1 MAGFVEGIRRE
12 QSTLFP
18 ARLDDYVAEDNPVRA
33 VDVFVDNLDLDKL
46 GFIRVQPLDL
56 GRPGYDP
63 RTMLKL
69 YIYGYLNR
77 VPSSRR
83 LERECHRNIEVIWLT
98 GQLAPDFKTIA
109 DFRKDNGK
117 AIREVCRA
125 FVALCRKLDL
135 LSSASVAIDGSKFK
149 AVNARD
155 KNFTEAKMKSRLER
169 IDKSITR
176 YLSQLETADRHG
188 DAVPAAKVERLN
200 SKIEKLKEEI
210 IRLNEI
216 NDQMMSSQDRQIPL
230 TDPDA
235 RSMATSGKD
244 TGIVGYNVQAA
255 VDTEHHL
262 IVAHEVINV
271 GTDRHQLADMA
282 ELAREELGSETL
294 DVVADRGYY
303 EGDNIK
309 ACEDAD
315 ITVTLPRPQTSG
327 AKAEGRFGKQDF
339 VYVAGD
345 DVYLCLAGERLT
357 YRYQSVER
365 GKTIRRY
372 WTNVCKGCALK
383 AECTKGPERRIS
395 RWEHEAVLE
404 KVQSRLDHNPD
415 AMRVRRS
422 TVEHPFGTIKCWMP
436 LSAALR
442 LPAGQ
447 CSNALS
453 HDDAAEG
460 GNRDGTQRT
469 RLQHEARHRDYG
481 RRCTAGGHGRMSTE
495 LHAEISPH
503 RSPFNGSERHNG
515 GQSLDS
521 AQFERGR
528 HENWHPSNRW
538 RLPKTFSHGLGPFQR
553 VDARQ
558 Q

>member
-1 MAGFVEGIRRE
+1 MAGFVQGVSRE

-18 ARLDDYVAEDNPVRA
+18 AQLDDYVSEDNPVRA
-33 VDVFVDNLDLDKL
+33 VDVFVDSLDLDKL
-46 GFIRVQPLDL
+46 GFARVQSLDI

-63 RTMLKL
+63 GMMLKL

-83 LERECHRNIEVIWLT
+83 LERECQRNIEMIWLT
-98 GQLAPDFKTIA
+98 GHLAPDFKTIA
-109 DFRKDNGK
+109 DFRRDNGT
-117 AIREVCRA
+117 AIREVCRQ
-125 FVALCRKLDL
+125 FVALCRKLEL
-135 LSSASVAIDGSKFK
+135 LSVASVAIDGSKFK

-155 KNFTEAKMKSRLER
+155 KNFTEAKMKRRLER
-169 IDKSITR
+169 IDKSIAR

-210 IRLNEI
+210 VRLNEI
-216 NDQMMSSQDRQIPL
+216 NDQMMSSEDRQISL

-262 IVAHEVINV
+262 IVAHDVTNI

-309 ACEDAD
+309 TCEDAD

-339 VYVAGD
+339 VYIAAD
-345 DVYLCLAGERLT
+345 DVYRCPAGELLP
-357 YRYQSVER
+357 YRFSGIER

-372 WTNVCKGCALK
+372 WTNACKTCALK
-383 AECTKGPERRIS
+383 AECTTGPERRIS

-422 TVEHPFGTIKCWMP
+422 TVEHPFGTIKCWMGATHF
-436 LSAALR
+436 L
-442 LPAGQ
+442 
-447 CSNALS
+447 
-453 HDDAAEG
+453 
-460 GNRDGTQRT
+460 TMT
-469 RLQHEARHRDYG
+469 
-481 RRCTAGGHGRMSTE
+481 
-495 LHAEISPH
+495 
-503 RSPFNGSERHNG
+503 
-515 GQSLDS
+515 
-521 AQFERGR
+521 
-528 HENWHPSNRW
+528 
-538 RLPKTFSHGLGPFQR
+538 LPKVATEMALNVLAYNMKRVIAILG
-553 VDARQ
+553 VGALLEAMAG
-558 Q
+558 